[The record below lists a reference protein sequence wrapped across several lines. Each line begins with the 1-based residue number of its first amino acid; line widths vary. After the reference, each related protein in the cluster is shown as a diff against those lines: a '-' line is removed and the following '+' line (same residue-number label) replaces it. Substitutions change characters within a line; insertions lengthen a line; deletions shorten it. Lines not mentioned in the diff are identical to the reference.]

1 MRFAPLHLA
10 WRLTF
15 AISLLLVTVGS
26 LLPTQQLP
34 DLAFDIW
41 DKAQH
46 AAGFG
51 WLMFCGLMSHGW
63 RDGGWRLVERAQDV
77 VRQMLARHRVRFAH
91 CHRIAQRVAQPAIG
105 VGGALEDLGPDP
117 LVGTVWRVEPFGRLQ
132 ISALGVEEQRVN
144 VPIWLG
150 IGALVFGGILLLVGR
165 KN

>member
-1 MRFAPLHLA
+1 MRFATLHLA

-63 RDGGWRLVERAQDV
+63 RDGGWRLAVALGAWGAVIELLQAWSGW
-77 VRQMLARHRVRFAH
+77 RH
-91 CHRIAQRVAQPAIG
+91 G
-105 VGGALEDLGPDP
+105 DLGD
-117 LVGTVWRVEPFGRLQ
+117 LAADL
-132 ISALGVEEQRVN
+132 
-144 VPIWLG
+144 LG
-150 IGALVFGGILLLVGR
+150 IAVVLLIWRSVR
-165 KN
+165 PAVSQPRS

>member
-1 MRFAPLHLA
+1 MRFATLHLA

-63 RDGGWRLVERAQDV
+63 RDGGWRLAVALGTWGAVIELLQAWSGW
-77 VRQMLARHRVRFAH
+77 RH
-91 CHRIAQRVAQPAIG
+91 G
-105 VGGALEDLGPDP
+105 DLGD
-117 LVGTVWRVEPFGRLQ
+117 LAADL
-132 ISALGVEEQRVN
+132 
-144 VPIWLG
+144 LG
-150 IGALVFGGILLLVGR
+150 IAVVLLIWRSVR
-165 KN
+165 PAASQPRS

>member
-63 RDGGWRLVERAQDV
+63 RDGGWRLAVALGAWGAVIELLQAWSGW
-77 VRQMLARHRVRFAH
+77 RHS
-91 CHRIAQRVAQPAIG
+91 
-105 VGGALEDLGPDP
+105 DLGD
-117 LVGTVWRVEPFGRLQ
+117 LAADL
-132 ISALGVEEQRVN
+132 
-144 VPIWLG
+144 LG
-150 IGALVFGGILLLVGR
+150 IAVVLLIWRSVR
-165 KN
+165 PAASQPRS

>member
-1 MRFAPLHLA
+1 MRFATLHLA

-63 RDGGWRLVERAQDV
+63 RDGGWRLAVALWAWGAVIELLQAWSGW
-77 VRQMLARHRVRFAH
+77 RH
-91 CHRIAQRVAQPAIG
+91 G
-105 VGGALEDLGPDP
+105 DLGD
-117 LVGTVWRVEPFGRLQ
+117 LAADL
-132 ISALGVEEQRVN
+132 
-144 VPIWLG
+144 LG
-150 IGALVFGGILLLVGR
+150 IAVVLLIWRSVR
-165 KN
+165 PAVSQPRS

>member
-1 MRFAPLHLA
+1 MRFATLHLA

-63 RDGGWRLVERAQDV
+63 RDGGWRLAVALGAWGAVIELLQAWSGW
-77 VRQMLARHRVRFAH
+77 RH
-91 CHRIAQRVAQPAIG
+91 G
-105 VGGALEDLGPDP
+105 DLGD
-117 LVGTVWRVEPFGRLQ
+117 LAADL
-132 ISALGVEEQRVN
+132 
-144 VPIWLG
+144 LG
-150 IGALVFGGILLLVGR
+150 IAVVLLIWRSVR
-165 KN
+165 PAASQPRS